1 LLLQFTLDNE
11 SVLECAAVRAVEHL
25 GVEWDERKVA
35 DKLTNSLV
43 GASVDLLLDYG
54 QSYGLLDRLVVFWN
68 DALVDLLVE

>member
-1 LLLQFTLDNE
+1 
-11 SVLECAAVRAVEHL
+11 L